1 MVQKLHINVQQ
12 PLASN
17 FILNH
22 QHSSGTQEPGIC
34 SRSSRQ
40 GHRQGSI
47 IRVQPNILETPMP
60 SATKYLLSAAFAAAT
75 LLLPARAVL
84 ADTLIYTF
92 AGVASGTIIT
102 SGKSSTSF
110 TSAAFTV
117 SFTENTANITGGGG
131 FFLYNPAPGGV
142 FTEGSYSAT
151 FTNAI
156 IETNGNP
163 DSGMG
168 AFETANLFNSTIDN
182 GLTLNSNPNL
192 LNYALNT
199 TVATGTV
206 LAASGDLA
214 PTLNGV
220 GDGFNTSSGDV
231 VEFTG
236 LDALSFTVTKPATA
250 PSSVPEPSTLVL
262 LTAGLSGAGML
273 RRRFLA

>member
-1 MVQKLHINVQQ
+1 
-12 PLASN
+12 
-17 FILNH
+17 
-22 QHSSGTQEPGIC
+22 
-34 SRSSRQ
+34 
-40 GHRQGSI
+40 
-47 IRVQPNILETPMP
+47 MP
-60 SATKYLLSAAFAAAT
+60 SATKLLSAAFAVAT
-75 LLLPARAVL
+75 LLLPAHTAL

-92 AGVASGTIIT
+92 TGVATGTIT
-102 SGKSSTSF
+102 SGKTVTDF

-117 SFTENTANITGGGG
+117 TFTEDTANITGGGG
-131 FFLYNPAPGGV
+131 FFLYNPAGSGQ

-163 DSGMG
+163 NSGMG
-168 AFETANLFNSTIDN
+168 AFETANLFNSTFDN
-182 GLTLNSNPNL
+182 GVTLGANPNL

-199 TVATGTV
+199 AVDTGTV
-206 LAASGDLA
+206 LAASGNLA

-236 LDALSFTVTKPATA
+236 LDALSFTAAKPSTA
-250 PSSVPEPSTLVL
+250 PTSTVPEPSTLLL
-262 LTAGLSGAGML
+262 LTAGLSGASML